1 MMKKRGARRRN
12 ALRRTEVPKIIHN
25 GIVRANREAS
35 AWAFTRPMRN
45 VLTQL
50 RTGVVN
56 EIEETGE
63 VFIDMETVDSSRRD
77 LPDVVPIGS
86 ALHGWIAVCEHIDP
100 RMKTYRLRVLAD
112 RLNAGQEITEQL
124 VEAAFSE
131 FEAIVAALP
140 DRSPDD
146 WKAAAQS
153 AEIQSLMERAQE
165 AA

>member
-1 MMKKRGARRRN
+1 MKKRNHKRHVVKGLA
-12 ALRRTEVPKIIHN
+12 VPKIVHN

-45 VLTQL
+45 VLMQL
-50 RTGVVN
+50 RTGEVN
-56 EIEETGE
+56 VIEETGE
-63 VFIDMETVDSSRRD
+63 VFIDMGTVDSSRRD
-77 LPDVVPIGS
+77 LPEVVPIGS

-131 FEAIVAALP
+131 FEDIVSALP

-153 AEIQSLMERAQE
+153 AEIKALLERAQE